1 MIVELRG
8 TLAQRQG
15 GYCVVDVNG
24 VGYGIEISRDTENSL
39 GDIGESVHLYTH
51 LIVREDGWRL
61 VGFNTSQER
70 QCFVDMLSVNG
81 VGVKGALALLNHL
94 GLEGVVSS
102 VQDGRWQK
110 LKEAPGVGAK
120 IAQRAVLELSGKWKG
135 PGGEDAITGTSLP
148 PVQDSYSD
156 EALTALISL
165 GFSVAEASDA
175 LKGLAVDQTVDTRLR
190 LALQRLD
197 AHKGVRS

>member
-1 MIVELRG
+1 VTGYGGADKRQVQLMVQRLLGLSKVPKPDDVADALAVAITGGEIFDFGGQCMIVELRG

-102 VQDGRWQK
+102 VQDGRWQN
-110 LKEAPGVGAK
+110 
-120 IAQRAVLELSGKWKG
+120 
-135 PGGEDAITGTSLP
+135 
-148 PVQDSYSD
+148 
-156 EALTALISL
+156 
-165 GFSVAEASDA
+165 
-175 LKGLAVDQTVDTRLR
+175 
-190 LALQRLD
+190 
-197 AHKGVRS
+197 